1 MKGNFLYSIE
11 GDCGINTFTANIEIS
26 SLFIHI
32 YQKSTFFQTYQ
43 NINICFQVMSECNV
57 LNHILSLYLLQ
68 GVANFSSRYPQ
79 HFYIFCNMLKAGEN
93 NNFIVESS
101 PKCLNSKFRSWKIF
115 SSKKP
120 MRFFFKLP
128 YVTLLKIIFVI
139 KYDRSF
145 YSCLYAVFL

>member
-1 MKGNFLYSIE
+1 MRAW
-11 GDCGINTFTANIEIS
+11 GINIFTANAEIS

-115 SSKKP
+115 SSKKLELRP
-120 MRFFFKLP
+120 SIASLEIWLRSLENSPARPRSRSKCSKKKL
-128 YVTLLKIIFVI
+128 LDFCS
-139 KYDRSF
+139 DR
-145 YSCLYAVFL
+145 